1 MISWLKDDNPISG
14 PFIQKFLSILQACVA
29 VGLLIVGFSFSF
41 WDTKELNL
49 KEQRSC

>member
-14 PFIQKFLSILQACVA
+14 PLSRSFYQILQACVA